1 MRKISKSDHDHWV
14 TVIVARL
21 FFFGMIENQ
30 QAVDLPF
37 YLIPLREY
45 PWVGASMSMFF
56 VLDMCR
62 LCTADDHWYFRCL
75 VLSKAF
81 GSFGYPAKIRRIGD
95 SKESL
100 GTFCF
105 KRMSNKLIL
114 SIRHQ

>member
-1 MRKISKSDHDHWV
+1 MRKISK
-14 TVIVARL
+14 VIMIIGLLLLLLV

-45 PWVGASMSMFF
+45 PWVGASMSMFLFWTCVGFALLTIIGIF
-56 VLDMCR
+56 VVLFFPKRSDR
-62 LCTADDHWYFRCL
+62 L
-75 VLSKAF
+75 VIQQ
-81 GSFGYPAKIRRIGD
+81 KIRGIGD

-105 KRMSNKLIL
+105 KECPTS
-114 SIRHQ
+114 